1 MASAAQYLDAFETI
15 SDESIARL
23 SGEPSKTLPNAWI

>member
-1 MASAAQYLDAFETI
+1 MASAEQYLDAPETI

-23 SGEPSKTLPNAWI
+23 SGERAKTLLKARI